1 MQTLLHHCLDSE
13 SNRRVDLQYR
23 RANRTDHIFE
33 PARPV
38 ADKRASG
45 IALVGCH
52 DCSSFEDFE
61 LTKSSVQM
69 IQHLLGRSRVA
80 KNRFEQVDELQPDAI
95 NLTLIQKSDGQVGIV
110 HCPKTAAPDRVPA
123 DLTTPEIPVSD
134 AVVGAIQL
142 ANSKKI
148 PIVVI
153 DRDNIWK
160 SEWGDLWRYQEQ
172 DE

>member
-1 MQTLLHHCLDSE
+1 
-13 SNRRVDLQYR
+13 
-23 RANRTDHIFE
+23 
-33 PARPV
+33 
-38 ADKRASG
+38 
-45 IALVGCH
+45 
-52 DCSSFEDFE
+52 
-61 LTKSSVQM
+61 
-69 IQHLLGRSRVA
+69 VA

-110 HCPKTAAPDRVPA
+110 HCPKTAAPDQLPV
-123 DLTTPEIPVSD
+123 DLTTAEIPVRD

-142 ANSKKI
+142 ANSKKL

-160 SEWGDLWRYQEQ
+160 SEWGELWRYQEE